1 MCFTKV
7 FFYLIIP
14 NHSRF
19 HPKQSAA
26 RRHVESVESLN
37 VCIFFFYN
45 LNESVVS
52 TDHLIIKIESFHS
65 VAFLF
70 SPTSRHRFLVF
81 VYRALFLQSHL
92 IYNLFFYYYFICFS
106 SIVFCRFLFAAS
118 AHRSS
123 WQCWPDS
130 RSDERTK
137 DWIFSVFTLLIIVE
151 CAVYFFISGYFL
163 SDFPPSGFVS

>member
-52 TDHLIIKIESFHS
+52 TDHLIIKIEYFHS
-65 VAFLF
+65 FAFLF

-92 IYNLFFYYYFICFS
+92 IYNLFFYLLFYLFFFHSVLPFFICSF
-106 SIVFCRFLFAAS
+106 
-118 AHRSS
+118 RSS
-123 WQCWPDS
+123 
-130 RSDERTK
+130 
-137 DWIFSVFTLLIIVE
+137 LLLAMLTRFE
-151 CAVYFFISGYFL
+151 KR
-163 SDFPPSGFVS
+163 